1 SFDPALLLSELNP
14 GGDGLVTLPGTR
26 GLWTAVF
33 AEAHQNAA
41 KSARQDASA
50 TITWDQ
56 PPDFPWLCEQIFK
69 GDVPEHRRHFMM
81 VLFASRYAAGIT
93 KETAR
98 DAVEAIRAA
107 GVYPVLSATLERAG
121 ITDLAVFAAATRRA
135 TALTAIEDESRAS
148 RALAQYQGALAMI
161 TGAATRGSIG
171 SDTATKLVSSLSA
184 IPLSERG
191 DYEG

>member
-1 SFDPALLLSELNP
+1 LNTAQLRFALSLHLNELDRRVDASRQLYSVFERLWVGRALEQRVFVRPSFDPALLLSELNP

-56 PPDFPWLCEQIFK
+56 PPDFPWLCEQVFK
-69 GDVPEHRRHFMM
+69 GDTTEHRRHFMM
-81 VLFASRYAAGIT
+81 VLFASRYAAGVT
-93 KETAR
+93 RETAR

-121 ITDLAVFAAATRRA
+121 I
-135 TALTAIEDESRAS
+135 
-148 RALAQYQGALAMI
+148 
-161 TGAATRGSIG
+161 
-171 SDTATKLVSSLSA
+171 
-184 IPLSERG
+184 
-191 DYEG
+191 